1 MLQIDLTQAQQ
12 IHSQDP
18 GAVKQMID
26 ALVGGLMQEV
36 AVPLLNSGEALWE
49 GLAAIVIVWTGLRIA
64 FSGAGISAWDIVRLV
79 TAIAIP
85 RTLLFFYSNPIPVP
99 GGGGPTFP
107 EALVGMGAWAADLVL
122 QDTWSSSWEWL
133 GSVIARVWAEFQ
145 AAAGALGALKLLN
158 FASHWTEAW
167 AGVQLAVVSLV
178 MGTLGLLLL
187 VIGYAQV
194 IWAAFAIGI
203 ATVVGPLFIPF
214 LLFEPLAFLF
224 WGWFRTMIVYS
235 LYSLIAACVVRIF
248 FAAIRAAT
256 DGIWAHLTPSLAD
269 MGSALMWIVSYAVIA
284 VAGILAAFKIPEL
297 AGSLVSGNVGG
308 GGMLGAILTVGGAAK
323 AGFAA
328 ARGGL
333 RGAPAK

>member
-12 IHSQDP
+12 IHSRDP
-18 GAVKQMID
+18 GAVQQMID
-26 ALVGGLMQEV
+26 ALVGGLMQDV
-36 AVPLLNSGEALWE
+36 ATPLLNAGEGIWE

-85 RTLLFFYSNPIPVP
+85 RTLLFFYSNPMPI
-99 GGGGPTFP
+99 GGETFP
-107 EALVGMGAWAADLVL
+107 GLLVGMGAWVADMVL

-145 AAAGALGALKLLN
+145 AAAGALGALQLLN

-167 AGVQLAVVSLV
+167 AGVQLALVSLV

-194 IWAAFAIGI
+194 IWASFAIGI
-203 ATVVGPLFIPF
+203 ATVVGPIFIPF

-224 WGWFRTMIVYS
+224 WGWFRTMLVYS
-235 LYSLIAACVVRIF
+235 LYSMVAACVVRIF

-297 AGSLVSGNVGG
+297 AASLVSGNVGG

-323 AGFAA
+323 AGIAA

>member
-26 ALVGGLMQEV
+26 ALVGGLMGDV
-36 AVPLLNSGEALWE
+36 AAPLQNAGENIWA
-49 GLAAIVIVWTGLRIA
+49 GLAAVLIVWTGLRIA
-64 FSGAGISAWDIVRLV
+64 FSGGGISAWEIVRLT
-79 TAIAIP
+79 TALAIP
-85 RTLLFFYSNPIPVP
+85 RTILFFYSNPMP
-99 GGGGPTFP
+99 GGETFP
-107 EALVGMGAWAADLVL
+107 NLLTGMGAWVADQVL

-133 GSVIARVWAEFQ
+133 VSVVARVWAELQ
-145 AAAGALGALKLLN
+145 AAAGAVGALQLLN
-158 FASHWTEAW
+158 FQSHWAEAW
-167 AGVQLAVVSLV
+167 AGIQLAIVALV
-178 MGTLGLLLL
+178 MGALGLLLL

-203 ATVVGPLFIPF
+203 ATAVGPIFIPF
-214 LLFEPLAFLF
+214 LMFEPLAFLF
-224 WGWFRTMIVYS
+224 WGWFRTMLVYS
-235 LYSLIAACVVRIF
+235 LYSMVAACVVRIF

-256 DGIWAHLTPSLAD
+256 DGIWAHMTPSLAD
-269 MGSALMWIVSYAVIA
+269 MGAVLMWIVSYAAIA

-297 AGSLVSGNVGG
+297 AASLVSGNVGG
-308 GGMLGAILTVGGAAK
+308 GGMLGAIVTVGGAAK
-323 AGFAA
+323 AGLAA